1 MSLKTDIQVIL
12 VTQNE
17 DQEKTGLCFL
27 NNVYFPQLVSVPP
40 SLFTCQEQIQTQEK
54 RRFLK

>member
-1 MSLKTDIQVIL
+1 MSLKTDIQVI
-12 VTQNE
+12 VKNE
-17 DQEKTGLCFL
+17 DQEKTGLCFS

-40 SLFTCQEQIQTQEK
+40 SLFMCQEQIQTQEK